1 MAEDRKGRKFARA
14 TWPIIAPAIAL
25 GGFLSLLAWR
35 YLKPRSWK
43 VATAPATPETDAR
56 RDRRP
61 NIAFEPTDWPVGPIA
76 LIYVG
81 VLVLLV
87 ISPLVLILGYPN
99 ALSDV
104 GRSLRISPPGP
115 RLQTDADSDLQRFRA
130 DEEKRLN
137 SYYWID
143 KHKGTVHIPIEQA
156 MKKLV
161 VDGIPGFPK
170 EQQ

>member
-1 MAEDRKGRKFARA
+1 MATE
-14 TWPIIAPAIAL
+14 
-25 GGFLSLLAWR
+25 
-35 YLKPRSWK
+35 
-43 VATAPATPETDAR
+43 PATPEADAR
-56 RDRRP
+56 ETRP
-61 NIAFEPTDWPVGPIA
+61 NIAYEPTDWPVAPVA

-87 ISPLVLILGYPN
+87 ISPLVLILGYPG
-99 ALSDV
+99 ALPDV
-104 GRSLRISPPGP
+104 GRSLRINPPGP

-130 DEEKRLN
+130 EEEKRLN

-143 KHKGTVHIPIEQA
+143 KQKGTVHIPIEQA

-161 VDGIPGFPK
+161 ADGIPGFPK